1 MNVSKTRLKEL
12 IEEELEVLTTLEE
25 AGLAGWWH
33 DPRKI
38 ADMVLG
44 AFVDNGLNEEFATDF
59 LQHLPMSVATD
70 FLKESKGK
78 WWDFDE
84 HRDEEETEDEY

>member
-1 MNVSKTRLKEL
+1 MNVSKIRLKEL
-12 IEEELEVLTTLEE
+12 IEEELEALTALEE
-25 AGLAGWWH
+25 SVGWWH

-44 AFVDNGLNEEFATDF
+44 ALVDNGLNEEFATDF
-59 LQHLPMSVATD
+59 LQHLPISAATD